1 MNGNYVSW
9 LEKFNDLETK
19 YLDLLEKI
27 ADGEEV
33 GEMEEYALNSII
45 ELSRESFN
53 GKKSAVKQFFAVVD
67 RLLQA
72 EDL

>member
-1 MNGNYVSW
+1 MRA
-9 LEKFNDLETK
+9 KFNELERK
-19 YLDLLEKI
+19 CLDLLEKI

-53 GKKSAVKQFFAVVD
+53 GKKSAVKRFFAVVD
-67 RLLQA
+67 RLLQT
-72 EDL
+72 EGL